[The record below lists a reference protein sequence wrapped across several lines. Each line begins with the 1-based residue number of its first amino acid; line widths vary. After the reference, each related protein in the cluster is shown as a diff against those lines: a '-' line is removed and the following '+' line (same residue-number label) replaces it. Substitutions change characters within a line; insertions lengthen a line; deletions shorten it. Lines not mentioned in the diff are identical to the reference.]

1 MQTVLE
7 RSQVPPSV
15 LRSGGSYWPAT
26 LSSAF
31 VELEFQQLETSHRPI
46 RGRIYQY
53 PFGDLTLQR
62 SITTGNAHRV
72 TRSERLIRTSP
83 HDNFFIGLLLAGG
96 AVFAQ
101 GGRTAALRPGDIAIL
116 DCTRVYTIDV
126 PKSFD
131 ALWIR
136 APRHRFEERV
146 RGASEVLATRIDGR
160 SGIGHVAAEM
170 YRAALLEAP
179 NLSVKEANNVA
190 STLLDLL
197 GIAVPRRERRR
208 ENVPSTHC
216 AALLRRVQDLV
227 ESRLDEETLTPAAV
241 ARANRVS
248 VRYVNR
254 LFEREG
260 FTLARWIRTR
270 RLERC
275 RKDLEVSWPTPQ
287 RIADIAY
294 SHGFKNISHFNRL
307 FRARFG
313 CSPRQFQQR
322 A

>member
-1 MQTVLE
+1 MQTDPG
-7 RSQVPPSV
+7 QGPPSV

-31 VELEFQQLETSHRPI
+31 VELEFQQLETSQRPI

-96 AVFAQ
+96 VVFTQ
-101 GGRTAALRPGDIAIL
+101 GGRTATLRPGDIAVL
-116 DCTRVYTIDV
+116 DSTRVYTIDV

-146 RGASEVLATRIDGR
+146 RGASEVLAARIDGR

-170 YRAALLEAP
+170 LRAAMVEAP
-179 NLSVKEANNVA
+179 RLSAQEANRVA

-197 GIAVPRRERRR
+197 GVAFPRRERRR
-208 ENVPSTHC
+208 QSAPTAHC

-241 ARANRVS
+241 AGANRVS

-254 LFEREG
+254 LFEQEG
-260 FTLARWIRTR
+260 YTLARWIRTR

-275 RKDLEVSWPTPQ
+275 RKDLEVSSPTPQ